1 MKKININN
9 KKKGLLNE
17 ENKNL
22 FLFLSGK
29 SISLFGSAIYTFV
42 VGLYLL
48 KITGSGLTFATNI
61 VLYTLPIVFI
71 NPLAGVLADKM
82 NKKVLVIGSDF
93 INGLFLF
100 GIYLFSVKYGLTIT
114 VVYISTFLMTVLSA
128 FFNIGIESAKP
139 SLVSKESLVKINSHA
154 RVIESISYLIG
165 PVVGGLI
172 YTVIDTKLFILLNA
186 VSFLLA
192 AVLEYFINF
201 KFNNRR
207 EEERTRDK
215 SIENVWSKLKEG
227 YTYLFNQP
235 YLKGLIYIFI
245 ALNFFFNFTVIVPL
259 PYLLNT
265 IWEVDSTVYGIVQS
279 GLPLGM
285 ITGALL
291 VNKVLKNTTYYQLLK
306 KIGFY
311 SAIGVLAFGLPIIF
325 FQGVPNNNFIICY
338 YTILMFLGGMVV
350 SWVDIPASVLLQKV
364 VPERILGRVISVK
377 LSIIKIIVPIT
388 LIISGYFLEIMS
400 PIIILLIGASF
411 FLLFNIWFFILR
423 NKKEYAKLKEI
434 QLVENY

>member
-93 INGLFLF
+93 INGLFIF

>member
-1 MKKININN
+1 
-9 KKKGLLNE
+9 
-17 ENKNL
+17 
-22 FLFLSGK
+22 
-29 SISLFGSAIYTFV
+29 
-42 VGLYLL
+42 
-48 KITGSGLTFATNI
+48 
-61 VLYTLPIVFI
+61 
-71 NPLAGVLADKM
+71 M